1 MAGWRVDD
9 DREPQNGITHA
20 HTKHVY
26 DTYRIYIYTQPQAH
40 THALHMCAVGRAF
53 GYDLYGLMCVAF
65 AFAFACY
72 TVGAISFWSA
82 CAHIA
87 SLIGVTDGRWLSL
100 IVI

>member
-40 THALHMCAVGRAF
+40 THALHMCAVGRARLGTISMGSCVLRSHSRLRAIQWVPYRF
-53 GYDLYGLMCVAF
+53 GVR
-65 AFAFACY
+65 
-72 TVGAISFWSA
+72 VRIS
-82 CAHIA
+82 
-87 SLIGVTDGRWLSL
+87 RR
-100 IVI
+100 